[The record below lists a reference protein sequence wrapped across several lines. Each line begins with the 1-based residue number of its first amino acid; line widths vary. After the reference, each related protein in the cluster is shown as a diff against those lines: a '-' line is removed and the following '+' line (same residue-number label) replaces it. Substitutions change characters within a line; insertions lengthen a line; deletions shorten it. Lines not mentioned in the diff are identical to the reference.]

1 MKQATNEVQTNIHNI
16 SNALHNAYETLE
28 NIELSMGN
36 DPDFCINAIR
46 ATKEERDRAFESI
59 SRLKLRLREMGIYE

>member
-1 MKQATNEVQTNIHNI
+1 MKQASNKVQKNLHNI

-28 NIELSMGN
+28 NIELSLSN
-36 DPDFCINAIR
+36 DPEFCIKAIR

-59 SRLKLRLREMGIYE
+59 SQLKLRLKEIGVYE